1 MGNDDPTARL
11 AGRAFAPRGTYS
23 PTRSH
28 RPACLASAGPS
39 TECEPNPEPL
49 HDAGQTTVP
58 AASSACARDSG
69 EDARALAR
77 PELLDMLGA
86 ERVREIGARYRAAVP
101 NENSAAALRAA
112 ISDTR
117 RQRFR
122 LPWIWRVS
130 IERQVRAGTHRR

>member
-1 MGNDDPTARL
+1 MTLDRRRFLHFTA
-11 AGRAFAPRGTYS
+11 AGMV
-23 PTRSH
+23 
-28 RPACLASAGPS
+28 ASL
-39 TECEPNPEPL
+39 T
-49 HDAGQTTVP
+49 
-58 AASSACARDSG
+58 SSACARDSG

-112 ISDTR
+112 ISDSR
-117 RQRFR
+117 GQRFP

-130 IERQVRAGTHRR
+130 IERQVRDDFAAGRTVLVDGWVLSATEARQCALFSLASA